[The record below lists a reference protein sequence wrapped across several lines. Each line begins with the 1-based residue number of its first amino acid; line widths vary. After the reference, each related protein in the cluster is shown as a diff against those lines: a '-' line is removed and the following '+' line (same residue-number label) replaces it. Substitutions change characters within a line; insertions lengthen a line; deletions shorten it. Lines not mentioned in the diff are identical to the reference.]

1 MPTSFDLRDLL
12 GADSAH
18 PPAGVMVSGIASDSR
33 KVKKGDLFFAL
44 PGSRAD
50 GRAFIAEAVNRGAI
64 AIAGEG
70 KAPEDLAPEIPFAS
84 LRDARHAL
92 AYAAARFYSHQP
104 KTIVA
109 VTGTNG
115 KTSVASFARQIWT
128 ALGESAASVGT
139 IGVTAP
145 KTEIKG
151 SLTTPDPI
159 ALHSLLSKLCD
170 EGVTHLAMEA
180 SSHGLEQ
187 RRLDGVRLDAGAF
200 TNLTRDHLDYHHTM
214 EAYLAAKL
222 RLFDTLLPE
231 GAGVVADAD
240 EPPAEQV
247 ARIAKDRKLKFF
259 SVGHQGRDLKLME
272 AKRDG
277 FAQMLTIGAEGKRH
291 EVRLPLVGDFQIGN
305 ALIAAGLA
313 IVTGGKTDAVLNALS
328 SLTGASGRLEFVGEK
343 DGAPV
348 FVDYAHTPDALENA
362 LEALRPYV
370 SGKLVVVFGAGGDR
384 DPGKRVLMGAAAL
397 EHSDKIYVTDDN
409 PRSEDPALIRK
420 AILQAAPGATE
431 IGDRATAIN
440 AAIADLKAGDVLL
453 VAGKGHETG
462 QIVGDR
468 TIPFSDQAEAR
479 KALGNRA

>member
-18 PPAGVMVSGIASDSR
+18 PPAGVMVSGISSDSR
-33 KVKKGDLFFAL
+33 KVRKGDLFFAL
-44 PGSRAD
+44 LGNRAN
-50 GRAFIAEAVNRGAI
+50 GRAFILDAANRGAV

-70 KAPEDLAPEIPFAS
+70 VAPEDLAPEIPFAS
-84 LRDARHAL
+84 VRDARHAL

-115 KTSVASFARQIWT
+115 KTSVASFVRQIWT
-128 ALGESAASVGT
+128 ALGEAAASVGT

-187 RRLDGVRLDAGAF
+187 RRLDGVRLDAAAF

-222 RLFDTLLPE
+222 RLFGTLLPE
-231 GAGVVADAD
+231 GAGAVADAD
-240 EPPAEQV
+240 QPPAEPV
-247 ARIAKDRKLKFF
+247 ARIAKERKLKFF
-259 SVGHQGRDLKLME
+259 SVGREGRDLKLMY

-277 FAQMLTIGAEGKRH
+277 FAQTLTIGADGKRF
-291 EVRLPLVGDFQIGN
+291 EARLPLVGDFQIAN
-305 ALIAAGLA
+305 ALVAAGLA
-313 IVTGGKTDAVLNALS
+313 IVTGAKTDAVLNALS
-328 SLTGASGRLEFVGEK
+328 KLKGASGRLELIGEK
-343 DGAPV
+343 SGAPV
-348 FVDYAHTPDALENA
+348 FVDYAHTPDAMENA

-397 EHSDKIYVTDDN
+397 EHADRIYVTDDN
-409 PRSEDPALIRK
+409 PRSEDPALIRQT
-420 AILQAAPGATE
+420 ILQAVPGAIE
-431 IGDRATAIN
+431 IGDRAEAIQS
-440 AAIADLKAGDVLL
+440 AIADLKSGDVLL
-453 VAGKGHETG
+453 IAGKGHETG

-468 TIPFSDQAEAR
+468 TLSFSDQAEAR
-479 KALGNRA
+479 KALGIRA